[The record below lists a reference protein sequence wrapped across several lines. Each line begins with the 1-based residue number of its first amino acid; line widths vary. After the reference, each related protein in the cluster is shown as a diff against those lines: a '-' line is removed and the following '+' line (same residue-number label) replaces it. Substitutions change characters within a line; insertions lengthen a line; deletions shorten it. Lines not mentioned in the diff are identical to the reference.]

1 MLTKKTP
8 NTSGMIKKT
17 DHNTN
22 ITEIESKIRSVTGL
36 VATAAFNTKAT
47 EIENNTW
54 YYKSDCKCCSEY
66 KIWRN

>member
-1 MLTKKTP
+1 MILTKKTP
-8 NTSGMIKKT
+8 NTSGLIKKT

-47 EIENNTW
+47 EIENNT
-54 YYKSDCKCCSEY
+54 
-66 KIWRN
+66 